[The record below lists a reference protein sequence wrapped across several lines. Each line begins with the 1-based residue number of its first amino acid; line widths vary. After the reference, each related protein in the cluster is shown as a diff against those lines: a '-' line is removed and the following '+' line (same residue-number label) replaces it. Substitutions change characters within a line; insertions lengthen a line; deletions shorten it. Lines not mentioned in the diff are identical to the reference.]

1 MVSKGKRTKRVKV
14 KGDPA
19 PTVFLSWSGELSRCV
34 ALLFRDFM
42 NQLFT
47 ASDPTFISCEDIEMG
62 QKWAEI
68 LFTHLKNDNLGI
80 VFVTKENLTA
90 PWLHYEFGALSK
102 EAFSRVIP
110 VLIDLNRNDVDDTP
124 IGQFQSAI
132 SIKKENICKLMTV
145 ICKHIKPSI
154 RPKTLSRR
162 FKKNWDK
169 LRGSI
174 EDAKRIHAADVR
186 IDSVNYKTMRHLLD
200 TCENSHE
207 AVFFNVQMDLAEW
220 FDPNM
225 QIHLAM
231 QDSASRFEQLKIL
244 LKKVGV
250 VSERKIWSKRKIP
263 RLRKHFGTPSSRVM
277 FVPQEENE
285 LKREVTDAQSP
296 YSKLLPLSLIHLFIG
311 CPLVIVTIDRFSDIV
326 KKEEYRDFFGNKEFA
341 EALGLPPDL
350 AKKEMDHAKICK
362 ELKGA
367 LSRMKIEVGKI
378 TPNIDFAVFL
388 DKRGKIGNVWGGS
401 VELKKHCI
409 AYFPITRTLSKK
421 RGRDNIFEYRL
432 KKKRHY
438 VKLELS
444 ATHIKN
450 GRTYL
455 RALTAFAEVIMR
467 EVFCEGNMMESNH
480 ANLPEARRA
489 EKLHKSAN
497 PVVRA
502 FRNRSVWH
510 GRDVVRKVNP
520 KYCPFSLLADSGAFT
535 SLHELTEDFD

>member
-1 MVSKGKRTKRVKV
+1 MVSKGKGTKRGKG

-42 NQLFT
+42 NELFT
-47 ASDPTFISCEDIEMG
+47 TSDITFISCEDIKLG

-68 LFTHLKNDNLGI
+68 LFKHLENDNLGI

-132 SIKKENICKLMTV
+132 SIKKENICKLMTG

-154 RPKTLSRR
+154 RSKTLSRR
-162 FKKNWDK
+162 FKKNWNK
-169 LRGSI
+169 LRRDI
-174 EDAKRIHAADVR
+174 EDAKRIHAEDVR

-200 TCENSHE
+200 TCENSRE

-231 QDSASRFEQLKIL
+231 QDSASRFEQLEIL
-244 LKKVGV
+244 LNKVSV

-326 KKEEYRDFFGNKEFA
+326 KKEENRDFFGNKEFTTI
-341 EALGLPPDL
+341 LGLPFDL
-350 AKKEMDHAKICK
+350 GSEKMGHDERCK

-367 LSRMKIEVGKI
+367 FSRMKIEVGKI

-388 DKRGKIGNVWGGS
+388 DKRGEIGDVWGGS

-409 AYFPITRTLSKK
+409 AYFPITTTLHKK

-432 KKKRHY
+432 DNKHY

-444 ATHIKN
+444 AARIKN

-455 RALTAFAEVIMR
+455 RALTAFAKVIMR

-480 ANLPEARRA
+480 GDLPEARRA